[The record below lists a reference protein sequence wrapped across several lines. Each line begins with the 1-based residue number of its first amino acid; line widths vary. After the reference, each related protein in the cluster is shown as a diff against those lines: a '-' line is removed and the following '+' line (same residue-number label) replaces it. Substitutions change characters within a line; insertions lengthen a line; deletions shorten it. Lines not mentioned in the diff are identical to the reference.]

1 MTTEKDAA
9 ITRLQKLLKS
19 NPDRW
24 LPATRIAQATGMFS
38 HSQRISDLRVLGWDI
53 TCHTVTVKGKKYS
66 SYRWNRKKAA

>member
-9 ITRLQKLLKS
+9 ITRLQKLFRS
-19 NPDRW
+19 NPDRF
-24 LPATRIAQATGMFS
+24 LTAMRIAKVTGFFS